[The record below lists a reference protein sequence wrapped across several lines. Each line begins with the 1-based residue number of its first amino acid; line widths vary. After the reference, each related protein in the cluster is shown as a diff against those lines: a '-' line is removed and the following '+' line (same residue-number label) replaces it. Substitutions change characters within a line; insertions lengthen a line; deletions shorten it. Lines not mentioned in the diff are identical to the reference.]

1 MLLFESINDTGW
13 GKSQNGMIRIRW
25 YKVISDLW
33 SHRTR
38 TLIVSLA
45 VAVGVYA
52 VGAIMATQ
60 MLMLREFHS
69 DRNEALLADAIVY
82 TQPFDAKLAERVQE
96 VPGVIAAEGRQSLRA
111 RVPVADGARRN
122 IEIVAI
128 DDFTDMRV
136 DRYPFIAG
144 RWPDKR
150 NEIMLEHMALR
161 FLGVAIGDTIMV
173 ELADGTHKQFI
184 VTGTMHDPRY
194 PSPEITTFTV
204 GAVTPA
210 GMEYLGGGALFTE
223 MRLRLDRDAGE
234 PRAIVTAVEQ
244 RIERSDR
251 TIVGRTIVGRSII
264 ESIVNTAVMIL
275 SFFGWV
281 ILLLSAFL
289 VINTISALIAQQ
301 VNQIGIMKLVGASR
315 GQMIVMYLS
324 LVLVFGVL
332 AFSIAIPLA
341 TWTAQYLMTN
351 LIQDLVN
358 LRPDSLDVPLWVY
371 GVMVAIGIFIPVLA
385 GLFPVLQGT
394 RITTYAALNELGM
407 QTGTTGGGFF
417 DRLLARLP
425 KRWLQRPLLLA
436 IRNTLRHKGRLL
448 RTMVVMILGTALF
461 IAVISVRISV
471 NTTQEDFL
479 RYHQYD
485 VQVQLQESHRIAR
498 LESAALAAPGVVG
511 VESWALGGATRV
523 RPDGLESNR
532 YQVIALPEAS
542 TMVDPIIQAGRWL
555 LPDDEYAVVLNAS
568 VVQDEPD
575 VRVGDRITLKMNGR
589 EREWL
594 VVGFVGSD
602 AQGPKLYMNQGVF
615 GYENRSPGRA
625 NSVQVITESH
635 DLLGQKTMEALL
647 LQHFEKL
654 GYAVRT
660 TRTTQTLNAQN
671 GLMFDVI
678 VGFLILNAVL
688 LGLVGSLGLS
698 TTMGINMLERIRE
711 IGVLRAVGA
720 SNGAIRRIVLL
731 EGLVIATLSWI
742 IGFALSYPVAQ
753 VMSEQI
759 GVALLDT
766 PLSFTYALP
775 AAIAWFFVLLALAVA
790 ASLGPARN
798 AVRLTIREVL
808 AYE

>member
-1 MLLFESINDTGW
+1 
-13 GKSQNGMIRIRW
+13 MIRIRW

-52 VGAIMATQ
+52 VGAILATQ
-60 MLMLREFHS
+60 TLMLREFHS
-69 DRNEALLADAIVY
+69 DRNEALLADAILY
-82 TQPFDAKLAERVQE
+82 TQPFDAELAERVE
-96 VPGVIAAEGRQSLRA
+96 DVPGVVAAEGRQSLRA
-111 RVPVADGARRN
+111 RAPLASGVRRS
-122 IEIVAI
+122 IEIVSI
-128 DDFTDMRV
+128 DDFAAMRV

-144 RWPDKR
+144 RWPDQK
-150 NEIMLEHMALR
+150 NEIMLEHMG
-161 FLGVAIGDTIMV
+161 LGYLEVAIGDAITI
-173 ELADGTHKQFI
+173 ELADGAEKHFV
-184 VTGTMHDPRY
+184 VTGIMHDPRY
-194 PSPEITTFTV
+194 PSPEITGFTV
-204 GAVTPA
+204 GAVTPD
-210 GMEYLGGGALFTE
+210 GMAYLGGGPLFTE
-223 MRLRLDRDAGE
+223 MRLRVDRSQAVQGDIK
-234 PRAIVTAVEQ
+234 PIVDAVEE
-244 RIERSDR
+244 RIEKSGR
-251 TIVGRTIVGRSII
+251 TVVGRTIIGKAII

-275 SFFGWV
+275 SFFGWI

-315 GQMIVMYLS
+315 RQMFVMYLS

-341 TWTAQYLMTN
+341 TLTARYLMTN

-358 LRPDSLDVPLWVY
+358 LRPESLDAPLWVY
-371 GVMVAIGIFIPVLA
+371 AVMVAIGVFIPVLA

-407 QTGTTGGGFF
+407 QPGAAGAGFF

-425 KRWLQRPLLLA
+425 RRWLQRPLLLA
-436 IRNTLRHKGRLL
+436 VRNTLRHKGRLL
-448 RTMVVMILGTALF
+448 RTMIVMILGTALF

-485 VQVQLQESHRIAR
+485 VQVQFQESHRIAR
-498 LESAALAAPGVVG
+498 LESVTLAAHGVVG
-511 VESWALGGATRV
+511 VESWSLGGATRV
-523 RPDGLESNR
+523 RPDGAESNR
-532 YQVIALPEAS
+532 YQVVALPETS
-542 TMVDPIIQAGRWL
+542 TMVDPIVQAGRWL
-555 LPDDEYAVVLNAS
+555 SPEDEYAVVLNAS
-568 VVQDEPD
+568 VVQEEPD
-575 VRVGDRITLKMNGR
+575 VRVGDLITLKMNDR
-589 EREWL
+589 EREWQ
-594 VVGFVGSD
+594 VVGIVGSD

-625 NSVQVITESH
+625 NSVQVITAAH
-635 DLLGQKTMEALL
+635 DLLGQKTMESLL
-647 LQHFEKL
+647 LQHFEQS

-711 IGVLRAVGA
+711 IGVLRAIGA

-731 EGLVIATLSWI
+731 EGLVIATLSWV

>member
-1 MLLFESINDTGW
+1 
-13 GKSQNGMIRIRW
+13 MIRIRW

-60 MLMLREFHS
+60 TLLLREFHS
-69 DRNEALLADAIVY
+69 DRNEALLADAIIF
-82 TQPFDAKLAERVQE
+82 TQPFDAELAMRVQE
-96 VPGVIAAEGRQSLRA
+96 VPGVLAAEGRQSMRA
-111 RVPVADGARRN
+111 RVAVDSDTRRS
-122 IEIVAI
+122 IEIASV
-128 DDFTDMRV
+128 DDFADMRV
-136 DRYPFIAG
+136 NRYPFIDG
-144 RWPDKR
+144 RWPDKK
-150 NEIMLEHMALR
+150 NEIMLEHMGLTYVDAS
-161 FLGVAIGDTIMV
+161 IGDTITL
-173 ELADGTHKQFI
+173 ELPDDSQKHFVI
-184 VTGTMHDPRY
+184 TGIMHDPEY
-194 PSPEITTFTV
+194 PSPEITGFTV

-210 GMEYLGGGALFTE
+210 GMEYLGGNPLFTE
-223 MRLRLDRDAGE
+223 MRLRLDADAVADQGAQ
-234 PRAIVTAVEQ
+234 AIVNAVEE
-244 RIERSDR
+244 RIERSGR
-251 TIVGRTIVGRSII
+251 VIAGRTIIGRSII

-275 SFFGWV
+275 SFFGWM

-301 VNQIGIMKLVGASR
+301 VNQIGIMKLIGAGR
-315 GQMIVMYLS
+315 AQMIAMYLA
-324 LVLVFGVL
+324 LVLVFGVI
-332 AFSIAIPLA
+332 AFLIAIPLA
-341 TWTAQYLMTN
+341 VLTAQFLMTE
-351 LIQDLVN
+351 LIVGLVN
-358 LRPDSLDVPLWVY
+358 LRPESLALPWWIY
-371 GVMVAIGIFIPVLA
+371 AIMIAIGVLIPVLA

-394 RITTYAALNELGM
+394 RITTYTALNELNM
-407 QTGTTGGGFF
+407 QTGGSGTSIFE
-417 DRLLARLP
+417 RMLARLP
-425 KRWLQRPLLLA
+425 KRWLQRPLVLA
-436 IRNTLRHKGRLL
+436 VRNTLRHKGRLL
-448 RTMVVMILGTALF
+448 RTMIVMILGTSLF

-485 VQVQLQESHRIAR
+485 VQVQFQEAHRVAR
-498 LESAALAAPGVVG
+498 LEPAALAAPGVVS
-511 VESWALGGATRV
+511 VESWATGSASRM
-523 RPDGLESNR
+523 RPDGVESNR
-532 YQVIALPEAS
+532 YQVIGLPEGS
-542 TMVDPIIQAGRWL
+542 TMVDPILQAGRWL
-555 LPDDEYAVVLNAS
+555 QPDDEYAVVLNAT
-568 VVQDEPD
+568 VAQDEPD
-575 VRVGDRITLKMNGR
+575 VLIGDTIVLEMNDR
-589 EREWL
+589 ERPWQ
-594 VVGFVGSD
+594 VVGIVGAD
-602 AQGPKLYMNQGVF
+602 AQGPKIYMNHTVF
-615 GYENRSPGRA
+615 AYENRIPGRA

-635 DLLGQKTMEALL
+635 DLLGQKTMESLL

-671 GLMFDVI
+671 GLMFDLI

-711 IGVLRAVGA
+711 IGVLRAIGA

-731 EGLVIATLSWI
+731 EGLVIATLSWV
-742 IGFALSYPVAQ
+742 IGFALSYPIAQ

-775 AAIAWFFVLLALAVA
+775 AAIAWFFVLLVLAVA

>member
-1 MLLFESINDTGW
+1 M
-13 GKSQNGMIRIRW
+13 
-25 YKVISDLW
+25 
-33 SHRTR
+33 R

-60 MLMLREFHS
+60 TLMLREFHS
-69 DRNEALLADAIVY
+69 DREEARLADAIVY
-82 TQPFDAKLAERVQE
+82 TQPFDHKLAERIEQLA
-96 VPGVIAAEGRQSLRA
+96 GVAAAEGRQSLWA
-111 RVPVADGARRN
+111 RVPVGAETRRT
-122 IEIVAI
+122 IEIIAVH
-128 DDFTDMRV
+128 DFAAMRV
-136 DRYPFIAG
+136 NSYPLVAG

-150 NEIMLEHMALR
+150 NEIALEHMGLR
-161 FLGVAIGDTIMV
+161 YLDVAIGDPIVV
-173 ELADGTHKQFI
+173 ELPDGAQKRFV
-184 VTGTMHDPRY
+184 VTGAMHDPRY
-194 PSPEITTFTV
+194 PSPEITNFTV
-204 GAVTPA
+204 GVVTPA

-223 MRLRLDRDAGE
+223 LLLRLEPEAGDA
-234 PRAIVTAVEQ
+234 RAIVDAVEE
-244 RIERSDR
+244 RIERSGR
-251 TIVGRTIVGRSII
+251 VIVGRTIVGKSII

-275 SFFGWV
+275 SFFGWM

-289 VINTISALIAQQ
+289 VVNTISALIAQQ

-315 GQMIVMYLS
+315 RQMMAMYLS
-324 LVLVFGVL
+324 LVLVFGVI

-341 TWTAQYLMTN
+341 TWTARYLMTH

-358 LRPDSLDVPLWVY
+358 LRPNSLDVPLWVY
-371 GVMVAIGIFIPVLA
+371 GVMVAIGVLIPVVA
-385 GLFPVLQGT
+385 GIYPVWQGT
-394 RITTYAALNELGM
+394 RITTYAALNELNM
-407 QTGTTGGGFF
+407 QTGATGGGLF
-417 DRLLARLP
+417 DRMLALLP

-448 RTMVVMILGTALF
+448 RTMIVMILGTSLF
-461 IAVISVRISV
+461 IAVISVRVSV
-471 NTTQEDFL
+471 NTTQADFL

-485 VQVQLQESHRIAR
+485 VQVQFQDMHRVAR

-511 VESWALGGATRV
+511 VESWALSGATRV
-523 RPDGLESNR
+523 RPDGVESNR
-532 YQVIALPEAS
+532 YQVVALPEGS
-542 TMVDPIIQAGRWL
+542 KMVDPIVQAGRWL
-555 LPDDEYAVVLNAS
+555 QPGDEYVVVLNAT
-568 VVQDEPD
+568 VAQDEPD

-594 VVGFVGSD
+594 VAGIVGSD
-602 AQGPKLYMNQGVF
+602 AQGPKIYMHQSVF
-615 GYENRSPGRA
+615 GYESRAPDRA
-625 NSVQVITESH
+625 NSIQVITEEH
-635 DLLGQKTMEALL
+635 DLLSQKATEALL

-654 GYAVRT
+654 GYAVRS

-711 IGVLRAVGA
+711 IGVLRAIGA
-720 SNGAIRRIVLL
+720 SNAALRRIVLL
-731 EGLVIATLSWI
+731 EGLAIATLSWLV
-742 IGFALSYPVAQ
+742 GFALSYPVAQ

-790 ASLGPARN
+790 ASLGPAYN

>member
-1 MLLFESINDTGW
+1 
-13 GKSQNGMIRIRW
+13 MIRVRW

-52 VGAIMATQ
+52 VGAILATQ
-60 MLMLREFHS
+60 TLMLREFHS
-69 DRNEALLADAIVY
+69 DRDEALLADAIVY
-82 TQPFDAKLAERVQE
+82 TQPFDAELAERVQE
-96 VPGVIAAEGRQSLRA
+96 VPGVIAAEGRQTVRA
-111 RVPVADGARRN
+111 RVPIAGGARHS
-122 IEIVAI
+122 IEIVSI
-128 DDFTDMRV
+128 DDFAAMSV

-144 RWPDKR
+144 RWPNHK
-150 NEIMLEHMALR
+150 NEIMLEHMG
-161 FLGVAIGDTIMV
+161 LGYLEAAIGDTITI
-173 ELADGTHKQFI
+173 ELADGAEKQFL
-184 VTGTMHDPRY
+184 VTGIMHDPRY
-194 PSPEITTFTV
+194 PSPEITGFTV
-204 GAVTPA
+204 GAVTPD
-210 GMEYLGGGALFTE
+210 GMAYVGGGPLFTE
-223 MRLRLDRDAGE
+223 MRLRVDRSQVAQGNIK
-234 PRAIVTAVEQ
+234 PIVDAVEE
-244 RIERSDR
+244 RIEKSGR
-251 TIVGRTIVGRSII
+251 TVVGRTIVGKAII

-275 SFFGWV
+275 SFFGWI

-301 VNQIGIMKLVGASR
+301 INQIGIMKLVGASR
-315 GQMIVMYLS
+315 RQMFVMYLS
-324 LVLVFGVL
+324 LVLVFGVM
-332 AFSIAIPLA
+332 AFSMAIPLA
-341 TWTAQYLMTN
+341 TWTARYLMTN

-358 LRPDSLDVPLWVY
+358 LRPESLDVPLWVY
-371 GVMVAIGIFIPVLA
+371 GVMVAIGVFIPVLA

-394 RITTYAALNELGM
+394 RVTAYAALNELGM
-407 QTGTTGGGFF
+407 QTGTSGAGVFE
-417 DRLLARLP
+417 RLLAHLP
-425 KRWLQRPLLLA
+425 RRWLQRPLLLA
-436 IRNTLRHKGRLL
+436 VRNTLRHKGRLL
-448 RTMVVMILGTALF
+448 RTMIVMILGTSLF

-485 VQVQLQESHRIAR
+485 VQVQFQESHRIAR
-498 LESAALAAPGVVG
+498 LESATLAAPGVVG

-523 RPDGLESNR
+523 RADGGESNR
-532 YQVIALPEAS
+532 YQVIALPEGS
-542 TMVDPIIQAGRWL
+542 TMVDPIVQAGRWL
-555 LPDDEYAVVLNAS
+555 APDDEYAVVLNAS
-568 VVQDEPD
+568 VVQEEPD
-575 VRVGDRITLKMNGR
+575 VRVGDRITLKMNER
-589 EREWL
+589 ERAWQ
-594 VVGFVGSD
+594 VVGIVGAD

-615 GYENRSPGRA
+615 GYENRAPGRA
-625 NSVQVITESH
+625 NSVQVITEAH
-635 DLLGQKTMEALL
+635 DLLGQKTMESLL

-711 IGVLRAVGA
+711 IGVLRAIGA

-731 EGLVIATLSWI
+731 EGLVIATLSWV

-753 VMSEQI
+753 MMSEQI

>member
-1 MLLFESINDTGW
+1 
-13 GKSQNGMIRIRW
+13 MIRTRW

-38 TLIVSLA
+38 TVIVSLA

-52 VGAIMATQ
+52 VGAILATQ
-60 MLMLREFHS
+60 TLMLREFHN

-82 TQPFDAKLAERVQE
+82 TQPFDAKLAERIE
-96 VPGVIAAEGRQSLRA
+96 EIPGVAAAEGRQATRA
-111 RVPVADGARRN
+111 RVPVDDEARRS
-122 IEIVAI
+122 IEIVSV
-128 DDFTDMRV
+128 DDFAKMRV
-136 DRYPFIAG
+136 DRYPVIDG
-144 RWPDKR
+144 LWPAKK
-150 NEIMLEHMALR
+150 NEIMLEHMG
-161 FLGVAIGDTIMV
+161 LGYLGAAIGDVVTI
-173 ELADGTHKQFI
+173 ELPDGVQKQFV
-184 VTGTMHDPRY
+184 VTGSMHDPRY
-194 PSPEITTFTV
+194 PSPEITGFTV
-204 GAVTPA
+204 GAVTPD
-210 GMEYLGGGALFTE
+210 GMAYLGSIPLFTE
-223 MRLRLDRDAGE
+223 MRLRVDREQAEQSGIK
-234 PRAIVTAVEQ
+234 AIVDAVED
-244 RIERSDR
+244 RIEKSDR
-251 TIVGRTIVGRSII
+251 TVTGRTIVGKSII

-275 SFFGWV
+275 SFFGWI

-301 VNQIGIMKLVGASR
+301 VNQIGIMKLVGAGR
-315 GQMIVMYLS
+315 GQMMVMYLS
-324 LVLVFGVL
+324 LVLVFGII
-332 AFSIAIPLA
+332 AFAIAIPLA
-341 TWTAQYLMTN
+341 VVTAQYLMTN

-371 GVMVAIGIFIPVLA
+371 AVMVSIGVFIPLLA

-394 RITTYAALNELGM
+394 RITTYAALNELNM
-407 QTGTTGGGFF
+407 QSGAAGGGFF
-417 DRLLARLP
+417 DRLLANLP
-425 KRWLQRPLLLA
+425 KRWLQRPLILA
-436 IRNTLRHKGRLL
+436 VRNTLRHKGRLL
-448 RTMVVMILGTALF
+448 RTMIVMILGTALF
-461 IAVISVRISV
+461 IAVISVRVSV

-485 VQVQLQESHRIAR
+485 VQVQLQESHRTAR

-511 VESWALGGATRV
+511 VESWAFGGASRT
-523 RPDGLESNR
+523 RPDGAESNR
-532 YQVIALPEAS
+532 YQVIGLPEGSA
-542 TMVDPIIQAGRWL
+542 MIEPIVQAGRWL
-555 LPDDEYAVVLNAS
+555 QPDDAYAIVLNAT
-568 VVQDEPD
+568 VAQDEPD
-575 VRVGDRITLKMNGR
+575 VKVGDAVILKMSDR
-589 EREWL
+589 ERSWQ
-594 VVGFVGSD
+594 VVGIVGSD
-602 AQGPKLYMNQGVF
+602 AQGPKIYMNQRIF

-625 NSVQVITESH
+625 NSVQVTTEVH
-635 DLLGQKTMEALL
+635 DLLGQKTMESLL

-711 IGVLRAVGA
+711 IGVLRAIGA

-731 EGLVIATLSWI
+731 EGLVIATLSWL
-742 IGFALSYPVAQ
+742 IGFALSFPVAR

-775 AAIAWFFVLLALAVA
+775 AAIAWLFVLIVLAVA

>member
-1 MLLFESINDTGW
+1 
-13 GKSQNGMIRIRW
+13 MIRVRW

-52 VGAIMATQ
+52 VGAILATQ
-60 MLMLREFHS
+60 TLMLREFHS
-69 DRNEALLADAIVY
+69 DRDEALLADAIVY
-82 TQPFDAKLAERVQE
+82 TQPFDAELAERVQE
-96 VPGVIAAEGRQSLRA
+96 VPGVIAAEGRQTVRA
-111 RVPVADGARRN
+111 RVPIAGGARRS
-122 IEIVAI
+122 IEIVSI
-128 DDFTDMRV
+128 DDFATMRV

-144 RWPDKR
+144 RWPNHK
-150 NEIMLEHMALR
+150 NEIMLEHMG
-161 FLGVAIGDTIMV
+161 LGYLEAAIGDTITI
-173 ELADGTHKQFI
+173 ELADGAEKQFV
-184 VTGTMHDPRY
+184 VTGIMHDPRY
-194 PSPEITTFTV
+194 PSPEITGFTV
-204 GAVTPA
+204 GAVTPD
-210 GMEYLGGGALFTE
+210 GMTYVGGGPLFTE
-223 MRLRLDRDAGE
+223 MRLRVDRSQVAQGNIK
-234 PRAIVTAVEQ
+234 PIVDAVEE
-244 RIERSDR
+244 RIEKSGR
-251 TIVGRTIVGRSII
+251 TVVGRTIVGKAII

-275 SFFGWV
+275 SFFGWI

-301 VNQIGIMKLVGASR
+301 INQIGIMKLVGASR
-315 GQMIVMYLS
+315 RQMFVMYLS
-324 LVLVFGVL
+324 LVLVFGVM
-332 AFSIAIPLA
+332 AFSMAIPLA
-341 TWTAQYLMTN
+341 TWTARYLMTN

-371 GVMVAIGIFIPVLA
+371 GVMVAIGVFIPVLA

-394 RITTYAALNELGM
+394 RVTTYAALNELGM
-407 QTGTTGGGFF
+407 QTGASSAGLFE
-417 DRLLARLP
+417 RLLARLP
-425 KRWLQRPLLLA
+425 RRWLQRPLLLA
-436 IRNTLRHKGRLL
+436 VRNTLRHKGRLL
-448 RTMVVMILGTALF
+448 RTMIVMILGTSLF

-485 VQVQLQESHRIAR
+485 VQVQFQESHRIAR
-498 LESAALAAPGVVG
+498 LESATLAAPGVVG

-523 RPDGLESNR
+523 RADGGESNR
-532 YQVIALPEAS
+532 YQVIALPEGS
-542 TMVDPIIQAGRWL
+542 TMVDPIVQAGRWL
-555 LPDDEYAVVLNAS
+555 APDDEYAVVLNAS

-575 VRVGDRITLKMNGR
+575 VRVGDRITLKMNER
-589 EREWL
+589 ERAWQ
-594 VVGFVGSD
+594 VVGIVGAD

-615 GYENRSPGRA
+615 GYENRAPGRA
-625 NSVQVITESH
+625 NSVQVITEAH
-635 DLLGQKTMEALL
+635 DLLGQKTMESLL

-711 IGVLRAVGA
+711 IGVLRAIGA

-731 EGLVIATLSWI
+731 EGLVIATLSWV

>member
-1 MLLFESINDTGW
+1 
-13 GKSQNGMIRIRW
+13 MIRTRW

-60 MLMLREFHS
+60 TLMLREFHS
-69 DRNEALLADAIVY
+69 DRDEALLADAIVY
-82 TQPFDAKLAERVQE
+82 TQPFDAELAERVQE

-111 RVPVADGARRN
+111 RVPIAGGARRN
-122 IEIVAI
+122 IEIVSI
-128 DDFTDMRV
+128 DDFDAMRV
-136 DRYPFIAG
+136 DRYPFITG
-144 RWPDKR
+144 RWPNHK
-150 NEIMLEHMALR
+150 NEIVLEHMG
-161 FLGVAIGDTIMV
+161 LGYLEAAIGGTIII
-173 ELADGTHKQFI
+173 ELADGAAKHFV
-184 VTGTMHDPRY
+184 VTGIMHDPRY
-194 PSPEITTFTV
+194 PSPEITGFTV
-204 GAVTPA
+204 GAVTSD
-210 GMEYLGGGALFTE
+210 GMAYLGGGPLFTE
-223 MRLRLDRDAGE
+223 MRLRVDRSQVAQGNIKS
-234 PRAIVTAVEQ
+234 IVDAVEE
-244 RIERSDR
+244 RIEKSGR
-251 TIVGRTIVGRSII
+251 TVVGRTIIGKAII

-275 SFFGWV
+275 SFFGWI

-301 VNQIGIMKLVGASR
+301 INQIGVMKLVGASR
-315 GQMIVMYLS
+315 RQMFVMYLS
-324 LVLVFGVL
+324 LVLVFGVI

-341 TWTAQYLMTN
+341 TWTARYLMTN

-371 GVMVAIGIFIPVLA
+371 GVMVAIGVFIPVLA
-385 GLFPVLQGT
+385 GLFPVMQGT

-407 QTGTTGGGFF
+407 QTGTTGAGFF
-417 DRLLARLP
+417 DRLLAQLP
-425 KRWLQRPLLLA
+425 RRWLQRPLLLA
-436 IRNTLRHKGRLL
+436 VRNTLRHKGRLL
-448 RTMVVMILGTALF
+448 RTMIVMILGTSLF

-485 VQVQLQESHRIAR
+485 VQVQFQEPHRIAR
-498 LESAALAAPGVVG
+498 LESATLAAPGVVG
-511 VESWALGGATRV
+511 VESWALGGAVRV
-523 RPDGLESNR
+523 RPDGAESNR
-532 YQVIALPEAS
+532 YQVIALPEGS
-542 TMVDPIIQAGRWL
+542 TMVDPIVQAGRWL
-555 LPDDEYAVVLNAS
+555 LPDDEYAIVLNAS
-568 VVQDEPD
+568 VVQEEPD
-575 VRVGDRITLKMNGR
+575 VRVGDRITLKMNER
-589 EREWL
+589 EREWQ
-594 VVGFVGSD
+594 VVGIVGSD

-615 GYENRSPGRA
+615 GYESRAPGRA
-625 NSVQVITESH
+625 NSVQVITEVH
-635 DLLGQKTMEALL
+635 DLLGQKTMESLL

-711 IGVLRAVGA
+711 IGVLRAIGA

-731 EGLVIATLSWI
+731 EGLVMATLSWV
-742 IGFALSYPVAQ
+742 IGFVLSYPVAQ

-790 ASLGPARN
+790 ASLGPARS

>member
-1 MLLFESINDTGW
+1 
-13 GKSQNGMIRIRW
+13 MIRIRW

-33 SHRTR
+33 SHRAR

-60 MLMLREFHS
+60 TLLLREFHS

-82 TQPFDAKLAERVQE
+82 TQPFDAELAKRVQE
-96 VPGVIAAEGRQSLRA
+96 VPDVLAAEGRQSLRA
-111 RVPVADGARRN
+111 RVAVDSDTRRS
-122 IEIVAI
+122 IEIASV
-128 DDFTDMRV
+128 DDFADMRV
-136 DRYPFIAG
+136 NRYPLIDG
-144 RWPDKR
+144 RWPDKK
-150 NEIMLEHMALR
+150 NEIMLEHMGLTYVDA
-161 FLGVAIGDTIMV
+161 AIGDTITL
-173 ELADGTHKQFI
+173 ELPDGAQKQFVI
-184 VTGTMHDPRY
+184 TGIIHAPEY
-194 PSPEITTFTV
+194 PSPEITGFTV
-204 GAVTPA
+204 GVVTPA
-210 GMEYLGGGALFTE
+210 GMEYLGGSSLFTE
-223 MRLRLDRDAGE
+223 MRLRLDPDAVTTQGAQ
-234 PRAIVTAVEQ
+234 AIVGAVEE
-244 RIERSDR
+244 RIEKSGR
-251 TIVGRTIVGRSII
+251 TIVGRTIIGKSII

-301 VNQIGIMKLVGASR
+301 VNQIGIMKLIGAGR
-315 GQMIVMYLS
+315 AQMIVMYLA
-324 LVLVFGVL
+324 LVLVFGVI
-332 AFSIAIPLA
+332 AFAIAIPLA
-341 TWTAQYLMTN
+341 VLTAQFLMTE
-351 LIQDLVN
+351 LIVGLVN
-358 LRPDSLDVPLWVY
+358 LRPESLALPWWIY
-371 GVMVAIGIFIPVLA
+371 AIMIAIGVLIPVLA

-394 RITTYAALNELGM
+394 RITTYTALNELNM
-407 QTGTTGGGFF
+407 QSSASGSGFF
-417 DRLLARLP
+417 ERMLARLP
-425 KRWLQRPLLLA
+425 KRWLQRPLVLA
-436 IRNTLRHKGRLL
+436 VRNTLRHKGRLL
-448 RTMVVMILGTALF
+448 RTMIVMILGTSLF

-485 VQVQLQESHRIAR
+485 VQVQFQEAHRVAR
-498 LESAALAAPGVVG
+498 LEPAALAAPGVVA
-511 VESWALGGATRV
+511 VESWTTGSASRM
-523 RPDGLESNR
+523 RPDGVESNR
-532 YQVIALPEAS
+532 YQVLGLPEGS
-542 TMVDPIIQAGRWL
+542 TMVEPILQAGRWL
-555 LPDDEYAVVLNAS
+555 RPDDEYSVVLNAT
-568 VVQDEPD
+568 VAQDELD
-575 VRVGDRITLKMNGR
+575 AQVGDVIVLKMNGR
-589 EREWL
+589 ERPWQ
-594 VVGFVGSD
+594 VVGIVGAD
-602 AQGPKLYMNQGVF
+602 AQGPKIYMNRTVF
-615 GYENRSPGRA
+615 AYENRTPGRA

-635 DLLGQKTMEALL
+635 DLLGQKMMESLL

-671 GLMFDVI
+671 GLMFDLI

-711 IGVLRAVGA
+711 IGVLRAIGA

-731 EGLVIATLSWI
+731 EGLVIATLSWV

-775 AAIAWFFVLLALAVA
+775 AAIAWFFVLLVLAVA